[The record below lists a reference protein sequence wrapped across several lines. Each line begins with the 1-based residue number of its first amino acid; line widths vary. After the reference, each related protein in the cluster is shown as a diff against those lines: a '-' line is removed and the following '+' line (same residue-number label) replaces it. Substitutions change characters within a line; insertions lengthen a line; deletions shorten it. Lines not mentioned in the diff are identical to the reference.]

1 MYHLPAVHV
10 EAAKLATDLDLV
22 AVRLRHDSS
31 ATLSMND
38 ESVIM
43 S

>member
-10 EAAKLATDLDLV
+10 EAVNLATDLNLV
-22 AVRLRHDSS
+22 AVRLRHDSL

-38 ESVIM
+38 ECVIV
-43 S
+43 